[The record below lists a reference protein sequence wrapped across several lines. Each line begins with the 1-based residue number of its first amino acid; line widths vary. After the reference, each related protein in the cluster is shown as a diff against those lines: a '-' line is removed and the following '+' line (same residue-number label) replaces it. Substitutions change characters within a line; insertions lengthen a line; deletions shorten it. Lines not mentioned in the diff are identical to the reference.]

1 MKMIEK
7 IQNNPMVDE
16 IYKDGDGYWLTLKEQ
31 FHWFHGQIMHE
42 YTLRDMLSALQ
53 SVKPVNK

>member
-7 IQNNPMVDE
+7 IQTNPMVDQ

>member
-7 IQNNPMVDE
+7 IQSNPMVDE

-31 FHWFHGQIMHE
+31 FHWFNGQIMHE